1 MNEDF
6 AETLFKR
13 KTNAYRVKSLEHLD
27 GTIGALNSHV
37 VAHMDMIQ
45 GQTILGGY
53 QEQLLNALSRC
64 SRTCER
70 TELFA
75 QLAMPNSP
83 PALSHARKRIRFMEI
98 HLHMLSSATT
108 YDNST
113 LRINGT
119 DISSYTST
127 LDPDHEPDQTV
138 MYHSSQLVKALL
150 IREHCAAPGCRR
162 AYAECG
168 RLLFCSGCQRVR
180 YCSVDCQT
188 KAWKQSAVPHREV
201 CQVISSVFTGMK
213 VALRAQPP
221 WKFDST
227 RARSSPSSRDHAG
240 ALQRHHEMGNAT

>member
-1 MNEDF
+1 
-6 AETLFKR
+6 
-13 KTNAYRVKSLEHLD
+13 
-27 GTIGALNSHV
+27 
-37 VAHMDMIQ
+37 
-45 GQTILGGY
+45 
-53 QEQLLNALSRC
+53 
-64 SRTCER
+64 
-70 TELFA
+70 
-75 QLAMPNSP
+75 
-83 PALSHARKRIRFMEI
+83 MEI

-119 DISSYTST
+119 DISSHTST

-180 YCSVDCQT
+180 YCSVDCQKT
-188 KAWKQSAVPHREV
+188 AWKHPAVPHREV
-201 CQVISSVFTGMK
+201 CQVISTVFTGMK

-221 WKFDST
+221 WKFEPPQEPDLLQAAGTMLEHFKATT
-227 RARSSPSSRDHAG
+227 RWEMQHTEREWLSR
-240 ALQRHHEMGNAT
+240 RRATC